1 MKEEASFGSMSGQP
15 DALRV
20 IIFQSCP
27 VMLGSASGWQL
38 PPTPPCVCVRKHTQ
52 TCAHTHTL
60 SQVPA
65 PWLEAWLQL
74 RWVGVGPLA
83 GALMGFRKE
92 LPEFRV
98 FLLCCETLRGCGI
111 TAPQTPVL
119 AEVKRGWCLQG
130 DPESECV
137 GRPTDQ
143 QAKSTLPLQ
152 RSFVTHSS

>member
-15 DALRV
+15 NALRV
-20 IIFQSCP
+20 IILQLGP

-38 PPTPPCVCVRKHTQ
+38 PPTPHMYVCKHTDVR
-52 TCAHTHTL
+52 THSHTHTGASPIFGGL
-60 SQVPA
+60 TA
-65 PWLEAWLQL
+65 TA
-74 RWVGVGPLA
+74 VGQEWDPLP

-92 LPEFRV
+92 LPEFWV
-98 FLLCCETLRGCGI
+98 FLLCCETLWSYGI

-119 AEVKRGWCLQG
+119 AEVRREWWLQD
-130 DPESECV
+130 DPESKCV

-143 QAKSTLPLQ
+143 GTLPLK